1 MIRNGKRN
9 GRRTTDD
16 GNDRCACRVASRR
29 DEPFVASFI
38 RSSVHFREDFRITLA
53 AARVPIRAR
62 SIGPDRS
69 SVLGVASRDFQPR
82 TVCGVRGR
90 RDADDPPIDG
100 PTDDDGPANP
110 ETGTRVASHRI
121 EITTHRKE
129 PHNAGCVVSHPL
141 HSFIHSVSS
150 RVRKKKEEEETPRV
164 IEIVPSGQ
172 PCGGQSSSPSSRAW

>member
-1 MIRNGKRN
+1 MIRNGTE
-9 GRRTTDD
+9 RTTDD
-16 GNDRCACRVASRR
+16 GRRKRPVSRRVASRR
-29 DEPFVASFI
+29 DELRRSLL
-38 RSSVHFREDFRITLA
+38 RSSVRPFISARTFASPSKE
-53 AARVPIRAR
+53 RVPIRAR

-82 TVCGVRGR
+82 TVCVRGR

-129 PHNAGCVVSHPL
+129 PHNTGCVVSHPL